1 MDILLPAGGSGPGVV
16 VGHAW
21 WGLNSALRDY
31 GARLAAAGFVVAL
44 PDLFDGRVARSI
56 AEAVTLVSRDWDAD
70 AKLSRAVTTLSRH
83 DAVRGGRVG
92 TIGFSYSGWALVGL
106 ASDRSLPISGTVVY
120 YASRIPAAGHGPIL
134 AHLAEHDPFESDES
148 MDEMAAA
155 LSRAGAPNAAHRY
168 AGTMHWFAEADR
180 SEYAAAAAEL
190 AFERTLGF
198 LRSQLVA

>member
-1 MDILLPAGGSGPGVV
+1 MDILLPAGGTGPGVV

-21 WGLNSALRDY
+21 WGLNGAVRNY

-56 AEAVTLVSRDWDAD
+56 AEAETLVSRDWDAD
-70 AKLSRAVTTLSRH
+70 AKLSRAVTELSRH
-83 DAVRGGRVG
+83 AAVRGGRVG

-106 ASDRSLPISGTVVY
+106 ASGRSLPIAGTVVY
-120 YASRIPAAGHGPIL
+120 YASRVPAVGHGPVL
-134 AHLAEHDPFESDES
+134 AHLAEHDPFESDDS

-155 LSRAGAPNAAHRY
+155 LSRAGAPNVAYRY
-168 AGTMHWFAEADR
+168 AGTTHWFAEPDR
-180 SEYAAAAAEL
+180 PEYVAAAAAL
-190 AFERTLGF
+190 AFERTVAF